1 VRVALVLALAACR
14 ADAPPTDEARRA
26 PVEVAPDP
34 YAEKRLHMVE
44 DTLVARGIEEPHV
57 LAAMNKVPRHE
68 LVPPNVR
75 DQAYADRALPIGFG
89 LTISQPFIVAT
100 MTQAAD
106 IKPGDR
112 VLEIGTGS
120 GYQAAVLAEI
130 GARVYTIEIVDELAA
145 RTRGVLAHLG
155 YDAIQLRVG
164 DGYRGWP
171 EAGPFDAIIVTAAAP
186 EVPKPL
192 LDQLAF
198 GGRMVIPLGDD
209 DQYLTEILH
218 LRDRDESRVLMPVR
232 FGKMTGEAQRVR

>member
-1 VRVALVLALAACR
+1 MMRVALVLAFAACH
-14 ADAPPTDEARRA
+14 ADAPSDEAKRA

-44 DTLVARGIEEPHV
+44 DTLVPRGIDDPHV

-75 DQAYADRALPIGFG
+75 DQAYTDRALPIGFG

-100 MTQAAD
+100 MTQAAVV
-106 IKPGDR
+106 KPGDR

-130 GARVYTIEIVDELAA
+130 GAHVYTIEIVDELAA
-145 RTRGVLAHLG
+145 RTRNVLTHLG

-171 EAGPFDAIIVTAAAP
+171 DAAPFDAIIVTAAAP
-186 EVPKPL
+186 EAPQPL
-192 LDQLAF
+192 LDQLAI
-198 GGRMVIPLGDD
+198 GGHMVIPVGDD
-209 DQYLTEILH
+209 DQYLVAITH
-218 LRDRDESRVLMPVR
+218 GRDHDETRVLMPVR
-232 FGKMTGEAQRVR
+232 FGRMTGEAQRH

>member
-1 VRVALVLALAACR
+1 MRIAIVLALAACR
-14 ADAPPTDEARRA
+14 ADTPPPDEARRA

-34 YAEKRLHMVE
+34 FAEKRLRMVE
-44 DTLVARGIEEPHV
+44 GTLVARGIDDPHV

-100 MTQAAD
+100 MTQAAGV
-106 IKPGDR
+106 KPGDR

-130 GARVYTIEIVDELAA
+130 GAQVYTIEIVDELAS
-145 RTRGVLAHLG
+145 RTRSVLTHLG
-155 YDAIQLRVG
+155 YDTIQLRAG

-171 EAGPFDAIIVTAAAP
+171 DAAPFDAIIVTAAVPEAP
-186 EVPKPL
+186 QPL
-192 LDQLAF
+192 LDQLAI
-198 GGRMVIPLGDD
+198 GGHMVIPVGDD
-209 DQYLTEILH
+209 DQYLVALTH
-218 LRDRDESRVLMPVR
+218 GRDRDEMRVLMPVR
-232 FGKMTGEAQRVR
+232 FGRMTGEAQRH